1 MSDSEII
8 YNKDGSLSALIG
20 HDAVSLMRV
29 QTVITGI
36 RMNIQTGG
44 KMQLTRGA
52 TITKLLA
59 IAGEYTGKKYKRS
72 EKQQAMDDLKVWFET
87 MKAALPQSTRE

>member
-8 YNKDGSLSALIG
+8 YNKDGSLSSLVG
-20 HDAVSLMRV
+20 KDAVSLMRV
-29 QTVITGI
+29 QTIITGI

-44 KMQLTRGA
+44 KMVLTRDA
-52 TITKLLA
+52 TITRLLQM
-59 IAGEYTGKKYKRS
+59 AGEYTGKKYKRS
-72 EKQQAMDDLKVWFET
+72 QKEQAMADLQKWFEE